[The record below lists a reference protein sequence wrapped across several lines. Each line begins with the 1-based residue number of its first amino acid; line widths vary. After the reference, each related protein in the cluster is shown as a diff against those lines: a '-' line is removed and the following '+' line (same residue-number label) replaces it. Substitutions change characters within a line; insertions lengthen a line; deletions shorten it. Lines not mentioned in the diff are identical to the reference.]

1 MLGISN
7 YQTSTRSRVEQNTG
21 LSKAEI
27 DGLRGLVG
35 ENLPHDHYYGW
46 NANIN
51 GTIIQLVTNNFH
63 LMDFWMES
71 WYPAPAT
78 GISPHGTIYAITDV
92 PNHKPF
98 CYYSS
103 EAKTAVL
110 VNTDYYGQ
118 CKSWALGIVADVME
132 MGHNVHS
139 IHAAVVDIGGC
150 GVAIIGPT
158 GAGKSTLSYGLA
170 LTVPYARI
178 HSDDWAYL
186 EYVGEEGQGRTIA
199 HTSERKS
206 YLRTDIATSFP
217 HLAELFNRCKLEN
230 VGQSYTDIPNSRAIL
245 DPLWVGGTAS
255 CVAITRIQVV
265 LLLRRDAHSLPIE
278 KLDTEQ
284 AIDILRKGEYM
295 DDGKLRSVPFY
306 NPYLLVKDEVR
317 TRLQVDFFRHLL
329 LVADCYVL
337 NTGVQSIEE
346 TRSRALEVAATSCA
360 LAPQRQW

>member
-1 MLGISN
+1 MLGLSN
-7 YQTSTRSRVEQNTG
+7 YQTSARGRVEQNTT

-27 DGLRGLVG
+27 DELRGLVRD
-35 ENLPHDHYYGW
+35 NLPYDHYYFW
-46 NANIN
+46 NGNIN

-63 LMDFWMES
+63 LMDFWIEN

-98 CYYSS
+98 CYYST

-118 CKSWALGIVADVME
+118 CKSWALGIVADIME

-139 IHAAVVDIGGC
+139 IHAAVVDVGGC
-150 GVAIIGPT
+150 GIAIIGPT

-170 LTVPYARI
+170 LTIPYARI

-186 EYVGEEGQGRTIA
+186 EYVGEEGQGRAIA
-199 HTSERKS
+199 HISERKF
-206 YLRTDIATSFP
+206 YLRTDIATIFP
-217 HLAELFNRCKLEN
+217 RLAELFNRCKLEN
-230 VGQSYTDIPNSRAIL
+230 VGQSYTDTLNSRAIL
-245 DPLWVGGTAS
+245 DPLWVGGPAH
-255 CVAITRIQVV
+255 CVSIAHIQVV
-265 LLLRRDAHSLPIE
+265 LLLRRDSHSPPIE

-284 AIDILRKGEYM
+284 AINILQKGEYM
-295 DDGKLRSVPFY
+295 YDGKPKSEPFY

-317 TRLQVDFFRHLL
+317 TNLQVDFFRRLL
-329 LVADCYVL
+329 SVADCYII
-337 NTGVQSIEE
+337 NTGVQGIEE
-346 TRSRALEVAATSCA
+346 TRSRALEVAVTSCA
-360 LAPQRQW
+360 AAPQRQW

>member
-1 MLGISN
+1 MPGISN
-7 YQTSTRSRVEQNTG
+7 YLTSVRSRMEQNTG

-27 DGLRGLVG
+27 DGLRGLVQ
-35 ENLPHDHYYGW
+35 ENLPYDHYYFW

-51 GTIIQLVTNNFH
+51 GAIIQLVTNNFH
-63 LMDFWMES
+63 LMDFWIEN

-92 PNHKPF
+92 PHHKPF

-118 CKSWALGIVADVME
+118 CKSWALGIVADIME

-170 LTVPYARI
+170 LTVSFARI

-186 EYVGEEGQGRTIA
+186 EYVGKEGQGGAIA
-199 HTSERKS
+199 HISERKF

-217 HLAELFNRCKLEN
+217 RLAELFIRCKLEN
-230 VGQSYTDIPNSRAIL
+230 VGQSYTDTPNSRAIL
-245 DPLWVGGTAS
+245 DPLWVGGPANCIS
-255 CVAITRIQVV
+255 ITRIQAV
-265 LLLRRDAHSLPIE
+265 LLLRRDTHSPPIE

-284 AIDILRKGEYM
+284 AIEILKKGEYTA
-295 DDGKLRSVPFY
+295 DGKLKAEPFY
-306 NPYLLVKDEVR
+306 NPYLLVKEEVR
-317 TRLQVDFFRHLL
+317 TRLQVDFFRRLL
-329 LVADCYVL
+329 STADCYIL
-337 NTGVQSIEE
+337 NTGVQNIEE
-346 TRSRALEVAATSCA
+346 TRGRAFEVAAAICA
-360 LAPQRQW
+360 EAPQRQW